1 MGCEERRG
9 ISGGEGIAPTQGLNL
24 KASSI
29 PFHKI
34 EKRILRSVLAF
45 FLVFF
50 LKRMSQIRFTKTRN
64 GFQLPFHCFFF
75 CFNECVFSSE
85 MYYTH
90 EN

>member
-50 LKRMSQIRFTKTRN
+50 
-64 GFQLPFHCFFF
+64 
-75 CFNECVFSSE
+75 
-85 MYYTH
+85 
-90 EN
+90 

>member
-1 MGCEERRG
+1 MQNPGSASNKNLLPKMEACLMGCEERRG

-50 LKRMSQIRFTKTRN
+50 
-64 GFQLPFHCFFF
+64 
-75 CFNECVFSSE
+75 
-85 MYYTH
+85 
-90 EN
+90 